1 MFGEKGAICGRDSGT
16 HRHGALTMNASIAAQ
31 DLISHRAYMLRFAE
45 RRVRDRS
52 LAEDAVH
59 DVFEA
64 VLSGRAVFAGRSAL
78 RSWLTAVLKNKLV
91 DRVRDDAAYQ
101 SIDDEED
108 GAAATWACDA
118 PRPDE
123 VAEQRERLAHTL
135 ERIDALPEGLREAVT
150 LRLVHDQ
157 PSEAVCGRLGI
168 TETNLFVRL
177 HRARKLLAS

>member
-1 MFGEKGAICGRDSGT
+1 
-16 HRHGALTMNASIAAQ
+16 
-31 DLISHRAYMLRFAE
+31 MLRFAE

-157 PSEAVCGRLGI
+157 PSETVCGRLGI
-168 TETNLFVRL
+168 SETNLFVRL
-177 HRARKLLAS
+177 HRARKLLSC